1 MNASQEPAN
10 LASLVEVERRF
21 RRSVNLDRDA
31 GSTDAL
37 DGYVV
42 TPAVRRALSQIT
54 EGLDDEAGDRAWSL
68 VGPYGSGKSAFAVF
82 LADLLSGSGNPGG
95 DAARGL
101 LERANGLATPQQSL
115 LPTLLTAER
124 APLDTLLLKSLR
136 STVEDLWASERGAK
150 PRVLRTIKQ
159 LLNGSAPS
167 LSRCATSDVVGCFEE
182 AVQTIGDKTD
192 AGLLLI
198 VDEAG
203 KALEYAA
210 QQPTRGDVYLLQA
223 LAEVAARSNGFP
235 FVILTV
241 LHQSFDRYA
250 HQLGPSDRNEWA
262 KVQGRFGE
270 LAFREGGDQII
281 RLTAAAIRRLREPRD
296 AAGWARAVSTT
307 AAWVAEG
314 TGWDE
319 SRLAGYLDGCWPLH
333 PVTTALL
340 GPLCRGRLA
349 QNERSLFAFL
359 SAGEPLSFRDFLR
372 TNGPDRLYT
381 VDRLYDYATGMLGDR
396 VLGRDGRQWAE
407 IDTAIRRLPPEAD
420 AVDEQVLKTVG
431 LLGMLGD
438 QVGLRASAEVVAG
451 CVGGNGA
458 AERALDRLKHQSVLV
473 FRQFRDAFQIWE
485 GSDLDLDDLVVRAE
499 GQLPND
505 FSVAQ
510 ALQRQAPRTP
520 LVARRHLF
528 ETGTLRFFDVRFV
541 DASRLMSGDEANLS
555 GEGDGVVILALP
567 RTEQEGD
574 DLRRQQGIAG
584 LAIDRL
590 GAGKPVVLVVPEA
603 SARLTQLTRELAA
616 SQLVR
621 TTTPELQSDPT
632 ARTELS
638 SRVDELQKQTAA
650 EVERA
655 FDPRRS
661 GWFTGGERL
670 IVGSWRDASRAL
682 SSLCDKHYADAPR
695 IRNELLNR
703 RGLSTSA
710 AKARRNLIEAMIL
723 RSDVARLAFE
733 GSPPEVSMYRSLLE
747 AHGLHRRRRGAWGF
761 GTPRPALK
769 PLWNE
774 IDSFLHHTEAGR
786 RPLGE
791 LYDRLRRPPFG
802 IKDGPLPV
810 IVVAALLARD
820 DDVAVY
826 ERGSFMPAWTPS
838 HAERLLRSPDGFEIR
853 RCRIDGLRQSLL
865 TRLAEMLRLSS
876 TRRKPALL
884 DVVRGLVRFVASLTP
899 YARRTLRI
907 SERAR
912 SIREALVRA
921 REPAQLVFDELPE
934 ACGCPPFGVN
944 QAGPP
949 QRVDEFVGAI
959 ETGLREIQ
967 NAYPALTGRACAA
980 LADDL
985 SLPRTPADLAP
996 ELRGRARHLAEVAVE
1011 PMLKSFVLRASDEAL
1026 APDDLLVS
1034 LLTQLASKP
1043 PHEWSDADEDHF
1055 QARAA
1060 RLARAFRTAESLVV
1074 VPDGTDP
1081 GQGLLR
1087 LAVARRGHPEHDRVL
1102 PLRSADET
1110 QVAALRD
1117 RILDALRA
1125 NGSKATAYDS
1135 DQALAALALAA
1146 ETLISA
1152 SEPRLAGKDDQ

>member
-1 MNASQEPAN
+1 MDASQEPAN

-54 EGLDDEAGDRAWSL
+54 DGLDDEAGDRAWSL

-95 DAARGL
+95 DAASGL
-101 LERANGLATPQQSL
+101 LAGANGLATPQQTL
-115 LPTLLTAER
+115 LPALLTAER

-136 STVEDLWASERGAK
+136 TTVEDLWATRRGAK
-150 PRVLRTIKQ
+150 PRVLGTIKQ

-167 LSRCATSDVVGCFEE
+167 LSRCATSDVVGCFAE
-182 AVQTIGDKTD
+182 AVQTIGDKTG

-210 QQPTRGDVYLLQA
+210 QKPTRGDVYLLQA
-223 LAEVAARSNGFP
+223 LAEVAASSDGFP

-281 RLTAAAIRRLREPRD
+281 RLTAAAIRRHGEPRD
-296 AAGWARAVSTT
+296 PADWARAVSTT

-333 PVTTALL
+333 PITTALL
-340 GPLCRGRLA
+340 GPLFRGRLA

-372 TNGPDRLYT
+372 ASGPDRLYT

-420 AVDEQVLKTVG
+420 GVDERVLKAVG

-438 QVGLRASAEVVAG
+438 HVGLRASAEVVAA
-451 CVGGNGA
+451 CVGGDGA
-458 AERALDRLKHQSVLV
+458 AERALDRLKQQSVLV
-473 FRQFRDAFQIWE
+473 FRQFRNAFQIWE

-510 ALQRQAPRTP
+510 ALQHQAPRTP

-541 DASRLMSGDEANLS
+541 DAARLMSGDEANLG

-621 TTTPELQSDPT
+621 TTTSELQSDPT

-638 SRVDELQKQTAA
+638 SRIDELKRQTTA

-670 IVGSWRDASRAL
+670 IMASWRDASRTL
-682 SSLCDKHYADAPR
+682 SNLCDEHYDEAPH

-723 RSDVARLAFE
+723 RNDVRRLGFE

-747 AHGLHRRRRGAWGF
+747 AHELHRRRGGAWGF
-761 GTPRPALK
+761 GAPRPALK
-769 PLWNE
+769 PLWNA
-774 IDSFLHHTEAGR
+774 IDSFLDDTEAER
-786 RPLGE
+786 RPLAE

-826 ERGSFMPAWTPS
+826 ERGSFMPTWTPS
-838 HAERLLRSPDGFEIR
+838 HAERLLRSPDGFELR
-853 RCRIDGLRQSLL
+853 RCRIDRLRQSVL
-865 TRLAEMLRLSS
+865 TRLAEALRLS
-876 TRRKPALL
+876 TGRKPPLV

-907 SERAR
+907 SERGR
-912 SIREALVRA
+912 NIREALVRA
-921 REPAQLVFDELPE
+921 REPAQLVFDELPD
-934 ACGCPPFGVN
+934 ACSCPPFGAN
-944 QAGPP
+944 QAGTPR
-949 QRVDEFVGAI
+949 RVQEFTGMLEA
-959 ETGLREIQ
+959 GLREIR
-967 NAYPALTGRACAA
+967 NAYPVLIQRACAV
-980 LADDL
+980 LADHL
-985 SLPRTPADLAP
+985 SLPKTPADLAA
-996 ELRGRARHLAEVAVE
+996 ELRSRARHLEDVAVE
-1011 PMLKSFVLRASDEAL
+1011 PMLKSFVLRAADDAL
-1026 APDDLLVS
+1026 APDDLIVS

-1055 QARAA
+1055 QVRAA
-1060 RLARAFRTAESLVV
+1060 HVARAFRTAESLVV
-1074 VPDGTDP
+1074 VGDGANG

-1087 LAVARRGHPEHDRVL
+1087 LAVARRGHPERDRVL
-1102 PLRSADET
+1102 PLRSADEAL
-1110 QVAALRD
+1110 VATIRD
-1117 RILDALRA
+1117 RILDTLKG
-1125 NGSKATAYDS
+1125 NGLQNAACDR

-1146 ETLISA
+1146 ESLLAA
-1152 SEPRLAGKDDQ
+1152 SEPVQTGKDGR